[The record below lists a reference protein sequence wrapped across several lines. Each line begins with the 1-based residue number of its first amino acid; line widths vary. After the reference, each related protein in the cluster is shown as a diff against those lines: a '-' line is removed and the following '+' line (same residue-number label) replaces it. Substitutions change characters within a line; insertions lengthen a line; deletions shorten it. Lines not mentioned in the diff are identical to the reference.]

1 MSFAELEQAVKQLP
15 PHELT
20 AFTALVVKLDNDA
33 WDKQIEN
40 DAASGKLDSLFE
52 EAEKERVERIPI
64 DASGSGESQK

>member
-1 MSFAELEQAVKQLP
+1 MSLAEIEQAIKQLA

-20 AFTALVVKLDNDA
+20 AVASLVFRLDSEA

-52 EAEKERVERIPI
+52 EAEQER
-64 DASGSGESQK
+64 ASGTLRKWPED

>member
-1 MSFAELEQAVKQLP
+1 MSLAEIEQAVKQLP

-20 AFTALVVKLDNDA
+20 ALATLVAKLDNES

-52 EAEKERVERIPI
+52 EADGER
-64 DASGSGESQK
+64 ASGRLRNWPED

>member
-1 MSFAELEQAVKQLP
+1 MSLAEIEQAVKELP

-20 AFTALVVKLDNDA
+20 ALASLVVKLDNEA

-52 EAEKERVERIPI
+52 EADRER
-64 DASGSGESQK
+64 ASGTLRNWPED

>member
-52 EAEKERVERIPI
+52 EAEQER
-64 DASGSGESQK
+64 ASGRLRNWPED